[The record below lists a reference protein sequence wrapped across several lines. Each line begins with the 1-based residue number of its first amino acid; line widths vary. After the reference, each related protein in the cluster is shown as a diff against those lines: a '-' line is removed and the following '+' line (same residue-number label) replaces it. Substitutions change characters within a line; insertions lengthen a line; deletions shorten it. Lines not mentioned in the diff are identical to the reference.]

1 MTIKQKIWALPAATI
16 LVFSIGMII
25 TYGISSKT
33 SNLLDQVSN
42 VHYPFLQETQTLLAD
57 LKGIQENF
65 KNAVAAGDQNAVTLA
80 EEKAANFR
88 KVTSELEGI
97 PGKAEAAA
105 EINKQFDNY
114 YQAASDSAAI
124 MMGIKTGDVTAVI
137 QQMIPAQE
145 KLEATLKQA
154 STEAA
159 TVFNESLATSR
170 SNVQKSVWINIVV
183 AVIIII
189 GLGVVSFLLISSIT
203 GNLNEILLRIKDIAS
218 GDADLTKKVN
228 INSKDEFGQIAHW
241 MNKFIENLH
250 SIISQMVGLIS
261 QVATASDE
269 LSATS
274 GNMAKGAEAQT
285 HQTAEIAT
293 AMEEMSSTVVEVA
306 QNATKTAETVR
317 QASDI
322 AQEGGAVVQRTIEGM
337 NRISVTVH
345 ESEQIIRN
353 LGESSDKIGEIVRVI
368 QDIADQTNLLAL
380 NAAIEAARAGEQGRG
395 FAVVAEEVRKLA
407 DRTTKATSEIGDMI
421 STIQHDTGGAVKSM
435 EAGTQEVAHGV
446 EEANQAGEAL
456 SRIVDMVDSAND
468 MVQQIAT
475 AAAEQSTAAEE
486 IAGNVERVA
495 GASEEVS
502 TGTVEAMSASE
513 EVARLASE
521 LQQMTSRFKLEE
533 KKALTQ

>member
-1 MTIKQKIWALPAATI
+1 MTIKQKIWTLPASAI
-16 LVFSIGMII
+16 LVFAVGMVI

-42 VHYPFLQETQTLLAD
+42 VHYPFLKKTLILLED
-57 LKGIQENF
+57 LNGIQENF
-65 KNAVAAGDQNAVTLA
+65 KNAVAASDQNAVTLA
-80 EEKAANFR
+80 EEKAADFR
-88 KVTSELEGI
+88 KVTSEVEGI
-97 PGKAEAAA
+97 PGKVEAAA
-105 EINKQFDNY
+105 EIKKQFDTY

-124 MMGIKTGDVTAVI
+124 MLGSKTGDVTAII
-137 QQMIPAQE
+137 QQMIPAQQ
-145 KLEATLKQA
+145 KLEATLNQA
-154 STEAA
+154 YAEAA
-159 TVFNESLATSR
+159 TIFNESLATSQG
-170 SNVQKSVWINIVV
+170 NVHKSVWINIVT
-183 AVIIII
+183 ALIIII

-203 GNLNEILLRIKDIAS
+203 GNLNEILLRVKDIAS

-228 INSKDEFGQIAHW
+228 INSKDEFGQIARW

-250 SIISQMVGLIS
+250 SIISQMVTIIT
-261 QVATASDE
+261 QVSTAAEE
-269 LSATS
+269 LSSTS
-274 GNMAKGAEAQT
+274 GVMAKGAEAQT
-285 HQTAEIAT
+285 QQTAEIAT
-293 AMEEMSSTVVEVA
+293 AMEEMSATVVEVA

-317 QASDI
+317 QTSEI
-322 AQEGGAVVQRTIEGM
+322 AQEGGSVVQRTIEGM
-337 NRISVTVH
+337 NKISVTVH

-353 LGESSDKIGEIVRVI
+353 LGESSDKIGEIVKVI

-421 STIQHDTGGAVKSM
+421 STIQQNTGGAVKSM
-435 EAGTQEVAHGV
+435 EAGTREVASGV

-456 SRIVDMVDSAND
+456 GKIVEMVDSANE

-502 TGTVEAMSASE
+502 TGAVEAMSASE
-513 EVARLASE
+513 DLARLASE
-521 LQQMTSRFKLEE
+521 LKHMTSRFKLEE
-533 KKALTQ
+533 RKALT